1 MIRIKGVDPS
11 MIANNIDPFYPVH
24 PGEIV
29 KDEVEYLGI
38 KQRDLAREMGVS
50 YSQLNEILNAKRP
63 VSAEMAL
70 IFESVL
76 NIDAVTLN
84 NIQARYN
91 MQVARKNKTLLERLA
106 KIRRIA
112 AM

>member
-1 MIRIKGVDPS
+1 MA
-11 MIANNIDPFYPVH
+11 MNANNIDPFYPIH

-38 KQRDLAREMGVS
+38 KQRDLADRMGIS
-50 YSQLNEILNAKRP
+50 YSQLNEILNGKRP
-63 VSAEMAL
+63 VSTEIAL
-70 IFESVL
+70 MFEAVL
-76 NIDAVTLN
+76 GLEPVALTNMQN
-84 NIQARYN
+84 RYN
-91 MQVARKNKTLLERLA
+91 MQVARKNKPLLERLA

>member
-1 MIRIKGVDPS
+1 